1 MKQIWLAA
9 LFTVIESLVTV
20 TFISVF
26 KYLSRPTGQYAEID
40 VLFRNIIGL
49 FVMRIYLL
57 QIFVEILV
65 IFFIIYFGGWE
76 RLWLVLLGVFGASVI
91 WGGLWG
97 LALGA
102 DFSYIKLA
110 VITHGISL
118 LLGTFVAWYL
128 FYKWLGLRV

>member
-9 LFTVIESLVTV
+9 LFTVIESLITV

-65 IFFIIYFGGWE
+65 IFFIIHFGGWE

-97 LALGA
+97 LALGF
-102 DFSYIKLA
+102 DFSYIKLS

-118 LLGTFVAWYL
+118 LLGTFVAWYF